1 MILVEKILTK
11 KERIN
16 SAKIYI
22 NTLTPHFQFKNK
34 LGRIVL
40 PIKRCICL

>member
-1 MILVEKILTK
+1 MILAEKVPTN

-16 SAKIYI
+16 LAKIYI